1 MPLRGLLLTS
11 FFVGSLP
18 FCFVRPFYGVILWII
33 VAFLNP
39 QAYTWTAFDAFP
51 WAVAV
56 AVPTIAGTLAFNR
69 DFQRLASREVFL
81 ILVLWVWFTITTVVS
96 THTTLFLHHAADT
109 WYHWNLVSKIL
120 LMSLLMI
127 PIVNSFER
135 LQVLIIVIA
144 CCFGVYVLKSV
155 PFLILTG
162 GSYRLYG
169 PPRSMIADNND
180 FGLALNMTAP
190 LFYFLARTETKP
202 WMKRAFAFLF
212 VATIPAVFF
221 TYSRGA
227 MIGLIVVM
235 GLIFIQS
242 RNRFALIPVLVL
254 GIVVAISFAPDSWRK
269 RMDPTRP
276 DAVDASARSRLNAWA
291 YARALAADYPVA
303 GGGFATFTP
312 ELFQR
317 YAPNVNDI
325 HGPHSVYFQILAE
338 HGYVGLLLYLS
349 LVASCF
355 LASYRLVREARARE
369 DESILIY
376 ARMLRLSMIGF
387 LTSGIF
393 LGRAYFD
400 YYFAIV
406 SCMVILQNAAWDR
419 WSDDAEW
426 DEEDQDSPILNPDR
440 AAVSG

>member
-135 LQVLIIVIA
+135 LRVLIIVIA

-190 LFYFLARTETKP
+190 LFYFLALTEQNR
-202 WMKRAFAFLF
+202 WVKRMFAALF
-212 VATIPAVFF
+212 VMTIPAIFC

-227 MIGLIVVM
+227 LVGLIV
-235 GLIFIQS
+235 IFTCMFFQLKQ
-242 RNRFALIPVLVL
+242 RF
-254 GIVVAISFAPDSWRK
+254 
-269 RMDPTRP
+269 
-276 DAVDASARSRLNAWA
+276 
-291 YARALAADYPVA
+291 
-303 GGGFATFTP
+303 
-312 ELFQR
+312 
-317 YAPNVNDI
+317 
-325 HGPHSVYFQILAE
+325 
-338 HGYVGLLLYLS
+338 
-349 LVASCF
+349 
-355 LASYRLVREARARE
+355 
-369 DESILIY
+369 
-376 ARMLRLSMIGF
+376 
-387 LTSGIF
+387 
-393 LGRAYFD
+393 
-400 YYFAIV
+400 
-406 SCMVILQNAAWDR
+406 
-419 WSDDAEW
+419 
-426 DEEDQDSPILNPDR
+426 
-440 AAVSG
+440 